1 MRHAFLI
8 IAHNNWWQLKQLI
21 QLLDAENHDIYVHID
36 KKSKSF
42 SEKDFSNLTAESK
55 VYFFQ
60 KYEVFWGGFSQVQV
74 ELFLFEKAYQQKYDY
89 YHLVSGADLPLKS
102 NRKIDTFFEK
112 NQGKEFILYD
122 NEKLL
127 NDPEISRRTRYYH
140 YLQNYRRRYSQKW
153 KNEFFT
159 FWERVSLVMQIALHV
174 NRVKNLDWAVKYGSQ
189 WVSITNDLVAE
200 LLKQKDKITKVFS
213 CTNCADELFVQTVAY
228 NCGFKDRIYCPE
240 DGMAENVRL
249 IDWTHG
255 KNGNPY
261 TFRSQDYQS
270 LKTNKNLFAR
280 KFSESIDKEII
291 QRICSE
297 IQDED
302 ILERYVK
309 QINALDVTRVK
320 SCARKMQSE

>member
-1 MRHAFLI
+1 MI
-8 IAHNNWWQLKQLI
+8 
-21 QLLDAENHDIYVHID
+21 
-36 KKSKSF
+36 
-42 SEKDFSNLTAESK
+42 
-55 VYFFQ
+55 
-60 KYEVFWGGFSQVQV
+60 
-74 ELFLFEKAYQQKYDY
+74 
-89 YHLVSGADLPLKS
+89 SGADLPLKS
-102 NRKIDTFFEK
+102 NRKIDIFFEK

-159 FWERVSLVMQIALHV
+159 FWERVSLVMQIVLHV
-174 NRVKNLDWAVKYGSQ
+174 NRVKNLDWTVKYGSQ

-200 LLKQKDKITKVFS
+200 LLKQKDKITKVFY

-240 DGMAENVRL
+240 DGMTENVRF
-249 IDWTHG
+249 IDWARG
-255 KNGNPY
+255 ENGNPY
-261 TFRSQDYQS
+261 TFRNQNYQS

-280 KFSESIDKEII
+280 KFSESVDKEII

-297 IQDED
+297 LQDEN
-302 ILERYVK
+302 I
-309 QINALDVTRVK
+309 
-320 SCARKMQSE
+320 

>member
-21 QLLDAENHDIYVHID
+21 QLLDAENHDIYIHID
-36 KKSKSF
+36 KKSESF
-42 SEKDFSNLTAESK
+42 LEKEFLNLTVKSR
-55 VYFFQ
+55 VYFF
-60 KYEVFWGGFSQVQV
+60 KEYEVFWGGFSQVQV

-89 YHLVSGADLPLKS
+89 YHLISGADLPLKS
-102 NRKIDTFFEK
+102 NRKIDAFFEK

-122 NEKLL
+122 NEKLM

-159 FWERVSLVMQIALHV
+159 FCERISLVVQIVLHV
-174 NRVKNLDWAVKYGSQ
+174 NRVKNLDWIVKYGSQ

-200 LLKQKDKITKVFS
+200 LLIQKDKITKVFS

-228 NCGFKDRIYCPE
+228 NCGFKDKIYCSV
-240 DGMAENVRL
+240 DGMTENVRF
-249 IDWTHG
+249 IDWTRG

-261 TFRSQDYQS
+261 TFRIQDYQS
-270 LKTNKNLFAR
+270 LQMNKNLFAR

-291 QRICSE
+291 QSICSE
-297 IQDED
+297 LQDEN
-302 ILERYVK
+302 I
-309 QINALDVTRVK
+309 
-320 SCARKMQSE
+320 

>member
-21 QLLDAENHDIYVHID
+21 QLLDAENHDIYIHID
-36 KKSKSF
+36 KKSISF
-42 SEKDFSNLTAESK
+42 SEKGFLNLTFKSN

-60 KYEVFWGGFSQVQV
+60 EYEVFWGGFSQVQV

-89 YHLVSGADLPLKS
+89 YHLISGADLPLKS
-102 NRKIDTFFEK
+102 NRKIDAFFEK
-112 NQGKEFILYD
+112 NHGKEFIQYD
-122 NEKLL
+122 NEKLQ

-140 YLQNYRRRYSQKW
+140 YLQNYRRRYSKKW
-153 KNEFFT
+153 KNEIFT
-159 FWERVSLVMQIALHV
+159 FCERVSLAMQIVLHV
-174 NRVKNLDWAVKYGSQ
+174 NRVKDLDWIVKYGSQ

-200 LLKQKDKITKVFS
+200 LLRQKEKITRVFS

-240 DGMAENVRL
+240 DGMTENVRF
-249 IDWTHG
+249 IDWTRG

-261 TFRSQDYQS
+261 TFTKQDYQS
-270 LKTNKNLFAR
+270 LHKNKNLFAR
-280 KFSESIDKEII
+280 KFSESVDKKII

-297 IQDED
+297 LQDGN
-302 ILERYVK
+302 I
-309 QINALDVTRVK
+309 
-320 SCARKMQSE
+320 

>member
-21 QLLDAENHDIYVHID
+21 QLLDAENHDIYIHID
-36 KKSKSF
+36 KKSESF
-42 SEKDFSNLTAESK
+42 LEKDFLNLTVKSR
-55 VYFFQ
+55 VYFF
-60 KYEVFWGGFSQVQV
+60 KEYEVFWGGFSQVQV

-89 YHLVSGADLPLKS
+89 YHLISGADLPLKS
-102 NRKIDTFFEK
+102 NRKIDVFFEK

-122 NEKLL
+122 NEKLM

-159 FWERVSLVMQIALHV
+159 FCERISLVVQIVLHV
-174 NRVKNLDWAVKYGSQ
+174 NRVKNLDWIVKYGSQ

-200 LLKQKDKITKVFS
+200 LLIQKDKITKVFS

-228 NCGFKDRIYCPE
+228 NCGFKDKIYCSVN
-240 DGMAENVRL
+240 GMTENVRF
-249 IDWTHG
+249 IDWTRG

-261 TFRSQDYQS
+261 TFRIQDYQS
-270 LKTNKNLFAR
+270 LQMNKNLFAR

-291 QRICSE
+291 QSICSE
-297 IQDED
+297 LQDEN
-302 ILERYVK
+302 I
-309 QINALDVTRVK
+309 
-320 SCARKMQSE
+320 

>member
-21 QLLDAENHDIYVHID
+21 QLLDAENHDIYIHID
-36 KKSKSF
+36 KKSESF
-42 SEKDFSNLTAESK
+42 LEKDFLNLTVKSR
-55 VYFFQ
+55 VYFF
-60 KYEVFWGGFSQVQV
+60 KEYEVFWGGFSQVQV

-89 YHLVSGADLPLKS
+89 YHLISGADLPLKS
-102 NRKIDTFFEK
+102 NRKIDVFFEK

-122 NEKLL
+122 NEKLM

-159 FWERVSLVMQIALHV
+159 FCERISLVMQIVLHV
-174 NRVKNLDWAVKYGSQ
+174 NRVKNLDWIVKYGSQ

-200 LLKQKDKITKVFS
+200 LLIQKDKITKVFS

-228 NCGFKDRIYCPE
+228 NCGFKDKIYCSVN
-240 DGMAENVRL
+240 GMTENVRF
-249 IDWTHG
+249 IDWTRG

-261 TFRSQDYQS
+261 TFRIQDYQS
-270 LKTNKNLFAR
+270 LQMNKNLFAR

-291 QRICSE
+291 QSICSE
-297 IQDED
+297 LQDEN
-302 ILERYVK
+302 I
-309 QINALDVTRVK
+309 
-320 SCARKMQSE
+320 

>member
-21 QLLDAENHDIYVHID
+21 QLLDAENHDIYIHID
-36 KKSKSF
+36 KKSESF
-42 SEKDFSNLTAESK
+42 LEKEFLNLTVKSK
-55 VYFFQ
+55 VYFF
-60 KYEVFWGGFSQVQV
+60 KEYEVFWGGFSQVQV

-89 YHLVSGADLPLKS
+89 YHLISGADLPLKS
-102 NRKIDTFFEK
+102 NRKIDAFFEK

-122 NEKLL
+122 NGKLM

-159 FWERVSLVMQIALHV
+159 FCERISLVVQIVLHV
-174 NRVKNLDWAVKYGSQ
+174 NRVKNLDWIVKYGSQ

-200 LLKQKDKITKVFS
+200 LLIQKEKITKVFS

-228 NCGFKDRIYCPE
+228 NCGFKDKIYCSVN
-240 DGMAENVRL
+240 GMTENVRF
-249 IDWTHG
+249 IDWTRG

-261 TFRSQDYQS
+261 TFRIQDYQS
-270 LKTNKNLFAR
+270 LQMNKNLFAR

-291 QRICSE
+291 QSICSE
-297 IQDED
+297 LQDEN
-302 ILERYVK
+302 I
-309 QINALDVTRVK
+309 
-320 SCARKMQSE
+320 

>member
-1 MRHAFLI
+1 M
-8 IAHNNWWQLKQLI
+8 
-21 QLLDAENHDIYVHID
+21 
-36 KKSKSF
+36 
-42 SEKDFSNLTAESK
+42 
-55 VYFFQ
+55 YFFQ

-127 NDPEISRRTRYYH
+127 NDPEISRRTKYYH

-159 FWERVSLVMQIALHV
+159 FCERVSLVMQIVLHV
-174 NRVKNLDWAVKYGSQ
+174 NRVKDLDWTVKYGSN

-200 LLKQKDKITKVFS
+200 LLKHKDKITKVFS

-240 DGMAENVRL
+240 DGMTENARF
-249 IDWTHG
+249 IDWARG

-261 TFRSQDYQS
+261 TFRNQDHQ
-270 LKTNKNLFAR
+270 LLQTNKNLFAR

-297 IQDED
+297 LQDED
-302 ILERYVK
+302 I
-309 QINALDVTRVK
+309 
-320 SCARKMQSE
+320 

>member
-21 QLLDAENHDIYVHID
+21 QLLDAENHDIYIHID
-36 KKSKSF
+36 KKSESF
-42 SEKDFSNLTAESK
+42 LEKEFLNLTVKSR
-55 VYFFQ
+55 VYFF
-60 KYEVFWGGFSQVQV
+60 KEYEVFWGGFSQVQV

-89 YHLVSGADLPLKS
+89 YHLISGADLPLKS
-102 NRKIDTFFEK
+102 NRKIDAFFEK

-122 NEKLL
+122 NEKLM

-159 FWERVSLVMQIALHV
+159 FCERISLVVQIVLHV
-174 NRVKNLDWAVKYGSQ
+174 NRVKNLDWIVKYGSQ

-200 LLKQKDKITKVFS
+200 LLIQKDKITKVFS

-228 NCGFKDRIYCPE
+228 NCGFKDKIYCSVN
-240 DGMAENVRL
+240 GMTENVRF
-249 IDWTHG
+249 IDWTRG

-261 TFRSQDYQS
+261 TFRIQDYQS
-270 LKTNKNLFAR
+270 LQMNKNLFAR

-291 QRICSE
+291 QSICSE
-297 IQDED
+297 LQDEN
-302 ILERYVK
+302 I
-309 QINALDVTRVK
+309 
-320 SCARKMQSE
+320 

>member
-1 MRHAFLI
+1 M
-8 IAHNNWWQLKQLI
+8 
-21 QLLDAENHDIYVHID
+21 
-36 KKSKSF
+36 
-42 SEKDFSNLTAESK
+42 
-55 VYFFQ
+55 
-60 KYEVFWGGFSQVQV
+60 
-74 ELFLFEKAYQQKYDY
+74 
-89 YHLVSGADLPLKS
+89 
-102 NRKIDTFFEK
+102 
-112 NQGKEFILYD
+112 
-122 NEKLL
+122 
-127 NDPEISRRTRYYH
+127 
-140 YLQNYRRRYSQKW
+140 
-153 KNEFFT
+153 
-159 FWERVSLVMQIALHV
+159 VMQIALHV
-174 NRVKNLDWAVKYGSQ
+174 NRVKNLDWTVKYGSQ

-302 ILERYVK
+302 I
-309 QINALDVTRVK
+309 
-320 SCARKMQSE
+320 

>member
-8 IAHNNWWQLKQLI
+8 IAHNNWWQLRQLI
-21 QLLDAENHDIYVHID
+21 QLLDAKNHDIYIHID

-42 SEKDFSNLTAESK
+42 LEKDFLNLTAKSK

-60 KYEVFWGGFSQVQV
+60 EYEVFWGGFSQVQV
-74 ELFLFEKAYQQKYDY
+74 ELLLFEKAYQQKYDY
-89 YHLVSGADLPLKS
+89 YHLISGADLPLKR
-102 NRKIDTFFEK
+102 NQEIDTFFEK

-122 NEKLL
+122 NEKLQ

-159 FWERVSLVMQIALHV
+159 FCERVLIVIQIVLHV
-174 NRVKNLDWAVKYGSQ
+174 NRVKNLDWKIKYGSN

-200 LLKQKDKITKVFS
+200 LLKQKEKITRVFS

-228 NCGFKDRIYCPE
+228 NCGFNDRIYYPE
-240 DGMAENVRL
+240 AGMAENIRF
-249 IDWTHG
+249 IDWTRG

-261 TFRSQDYQS
+261 TFRNRDYQS
-270 LKTNKNLFAR
+270 LQTNKNLFAR

-297 IQDED
+297 IQDEN
-302 ILERYVK
+302 I
-309 QINALDVTRVK
+309 
-320 SCARKMQSE
+320 